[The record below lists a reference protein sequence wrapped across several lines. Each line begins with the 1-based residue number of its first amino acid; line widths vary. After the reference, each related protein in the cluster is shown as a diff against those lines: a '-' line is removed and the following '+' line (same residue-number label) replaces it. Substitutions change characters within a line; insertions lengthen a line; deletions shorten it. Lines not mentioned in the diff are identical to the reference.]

1 MQRSIQKKLHQLIN
15 SAEEGMLRQLAAS
28 IKEEVEEEPGD
39 DASAV
44 ELYDFIMEF
53 VRSDKL
59 MSLEDEGMSSLL
71 ILNDLILELQQ
82 QPKANEAE
90 PIQSA
95 EETAE
100 PQVGA
105 TMIQMDSQQSISS
118 QGSDI
123 VK

>member
-1 MQRSIQKKLHQLIN
+1 MLQK
-15 SAEEGMLRQLAAS
+15 LAAS
-28 IKEEVEEEPGD
+28 IKEDVEEVSGD

-82 QPKANEAE
+82 RPKANEAE
-90 PIQSA
+90 LIQSA

-100 PQVGA
+100 PQVGPA
-105 TMIQMDSQQSISS
+105 VIQMDSQQSISS
-118 QGSDI
+118 QGSEAS
-123 VK
+123 V

>member
-100 PQVGA
+100 PQMLLLYFPDENLKFTVDKYL
-105 TMIQMDSQQSISS
+105 T
-118 QGSDI
+118 
-123 VK
+123 